1 MVSFYIL
8 GKMGKCM
15 DEGDSILKMEISMKA
30 ILKMDKE
37 RAKEFILGLTTP
49 FIKVNL
55 SNKRIVEKRFFKWV
69 RNILRFQRF
78 IN

>member
-1 MVSFYIL
+1 MVSFFIL

-15 DEGDSILKMEISMKA
+15 DVGDSILKMVISMKA

-37 RAKEFILGLTTP
+37 RDRGFILGLTTP
-49 FIKVNL
+49 SIKVKL
-55 SNKRIVEKRFFKWV
+55 FIKRIVEKRFFKWI